1 MSRNLLSLLC
11 GAITGSQSVDAEL
24 TDGLTESARISSAKI
39 LAYFATEEDDHEC
52 SQLGL
57 NKFDD
62 LMLRN

>member
-24 TDGLTESARISSAKI
+24 SDGLKESARISSAKKF
-39 LAYFATEEDDHEC
+39 AYFATEEDDQEC

-57 NKFDD
+57 NK
-62 LMLRN
+62 LEE